1 MTRDFSCEVYL
12 KKKRQPWTMKGDPR
26 RMGVNESDEIVQADE
41 KGADGSDETESGL
54 RVVNLTGEHSRESRR
69 TLLEG
74 AAGQDSWTT

>member
-1 MTRDFSCEVYL
+1 
-12 KKKRQPWTMKGDPR
+12 MKGDPKR
-26 RMGVNESDEIVQADE
+26 KGRAANVLGSYEIVQTDE

-54 RVVNLTGEHSRESRR
+54 RVVNLTGEHSRESTR